1 MMNVKLICVGK
12 MKEKHYA
19 AAFEEY
25 RKRLGAFCRFE
36 LTEISEERLSES
48 PSEKEVSAALDRE
61 ANEIIRAIPKDAFVV
76 TMCVEGRELDSPGLA
91 ALMAEKAVSGKTK
104 LCFIVGGSF
113 GLSDRVKELSPL
125 RLSMSRMTFPH
136 HLARVML
143 AEQIYRA
150 FTIQEGRKY
159 HK

>member
-1 MMNVKLICVGK
+1 MMSVKLVCVGK
-12 MKEKHYA
+12 MKEKHFV

-25 RKRLGAFCRFE
+25 AKRLGAFCRFE
-36 LTEISEERLSES
+36 LTELSEERLSDS
-48 PSEKEVSAALDRE
+48 PSEREIENALERE
-61 ANEIIRAIPKDAFVV
+61 AGAILQSVPKDAVLIA
-76 TMCVEGRELDSPGLA
+76 MCIEGREMSSPELA
-91 ALMAEKAVSGKTK
+91 AFFSEKALSGKTK
-104 LCFIVGGSF
+104 LCFVVGGSF
-113 GLSDRVKELSPL
+113 GLSARVKRQTAL

>member
-1 MMNVKLICVGK
+1 MNIKLVCVGK
-12 MKEKHYA
+12 MKEKHYIS
-19 AAFEEY
+19 AFSEY
-25 RKRLGAFCRFE
+25 SRRLGAFCRFE
-36 LTEISEERLSES
+36 VTELTERRLPDS
-48 PSEKEVSAALDRE
+48 PSEGKIRAALDSE
-61 ANEIIRAIPKDAFVV
+61 AQAIMQSIPRDAFIIA
-76 TMCVEGRELDSPGLA
+76 MCVEGKQLDSEELAGLFA
-91 ALMAEKAVSGKTK
+91 QKAMDGKTK

-113 GLSDRVKELSPL
+113 GLADSVKQAAGL

-150 FTIQEGRKY
+150 FTINGGRKY

>member
-1 MMNVKLICVGK
+1 MMNVKLVCVGK
-12 MKEKHYA
+12 MKEKHFI

-25 RKRLGAFCRFE
+25 RKRLCAFCRFE
-36 LTEISEERLSES
+36 LAELGEERLPDA
-48 PSEKEVSAALDRE
+48 PSEKEVLAALDRE
-61 ANEIIRAIPKDAFVV
+61 ANAIIQNIPKDAFVIA
-76 TMCVEGRELDSPGLA
+76 MCVEGRELDSPELA
-91 ALMAEKAVSGKTK
+91 ALFAEKALSGKTK
-104 LCFIVGGSF
+104 LCFIIGGSF
-113 GLSDRVKELSPL
+113 GLSERVKKMAAM

-150 FTIQEGRKY
+150 FTIHEGRKY